1 MIAKQYQR
9 YITNLYLKNLLMII
23 LIFMFLSFF
32 LNIFEEIKY
41 FENKNSETYIP
52 ILLTI
57 LNIPSI
63 LFEILPFIFLLGVMF
78 FFISLYDRD
87 EIELFKSNGINN
99 FNITSIISIVSLILG
114 ILLIILYLK
123 KYDVDEIFIC
133 LGYKGKLIEK
143 YFFDYVKK
151 NKLKFEFN

>member
-52 ILLTI
+52 NTFNNIKYPINTI
-57 LNIPSI
+57 
-63 LFEILPFIFLLGVMF
+63 
-78 FFISLYDRD
+78 
-87 EIELFKSNGINN
+87 
-99 FNITSIISIVSLILG
+99 
-114 ILLIILYLK
+114 
-123 KYDVDEIFIC
+123 
-133 LGYKGKLIEK
+133 
-143 YFFDYVKK
+143 
-151 NKLKFEFN
+151 